1 MNKNIRV
8 ILLLFVLLFSGVLM
22 GSDRSYIE
30 DERDPTSHIADK
42 IIRFHVIANSDSKED
57 QELKLKVKKALVN
70 EMAPYLSEAK
80 NINEARDILS
90 SNLDRMEEVAQ
101 DIINQS
107 GYDYPVRASLGHRNF
122 PIKIYGDYSFPS
134 GLYEALSITIG
145 DGLGK
150 NWWCVMFPPLC
161 FVDETY
167 SIVNEE
173 TKEQLQFILTEEELD
188 MLKSNKDN
196 IKIKFKIWESIKELF
211 KL

>member
-1 MNKNIRV
+1 MGFSKPNI
-8 ILLLFVLLFSGVLM
+8 
-22 GSDRSYIE
+22 E
-30 DERDPTSHIADK
+30 KERDPVSHIADE

-57 QELKLKVKKALVN
+57 QELKLKVKEALVK
-70 EMAPYLSEAK
+70 EMAPYLSEAN
-80 NINEARDILS
+80 NIIEARDILS
-90 SNLDRMEEVAQ
+90 NNLTRMEEISQV
-101 DIINQS
+101 IITQS
-107 GYDYPVRASLGHRNF
+107 GYEYPVKASLGHKIF
-122 PIKIYGDYSFPS
+122 PIKVYGDYTFPS

-145 DGLGK
+145 DGMGK

-173 TKEQLQFILTEEELD
+173 AEEQLKYILTEEELD
-188 MLKSNKDN
+188 LLKNNKDN